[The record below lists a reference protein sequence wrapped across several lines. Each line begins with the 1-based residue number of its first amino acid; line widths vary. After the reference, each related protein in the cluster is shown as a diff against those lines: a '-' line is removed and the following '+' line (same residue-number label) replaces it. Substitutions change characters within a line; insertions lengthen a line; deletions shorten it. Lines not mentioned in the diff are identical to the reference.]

1 MKDEIIIN
9 QLVEYIKEER
19 YNQAVMIDGD
29 WGSGKTYFVKEK
41 LLKELENEIPEKKI
55 YYISLYGA
63 SSPDEVINEIYTAM
77 FGEIIA
83 RKLGEKKSI
92 ALQKGISFTSK
103 LIATG
108 MKYFNIDTN
117 DLPDLSDI
125 KDVKESIIV
134 FDDLERCE
142 IEINKVLGMI
152 NNLVEHNDVRIILV
166 ANQKEIGRMSF
177 SRELSSKFQVA
188 LNEKIIL
195 DEKNSDKQQDNKGYT
210 REQLFKRT
218 EQLFA
223 EDILYKKVK
232 EKLIGLTIRYE
243 SNLQDIFVSVVKKYI
258 KDDKVERYLL
268 DKKQMIVNLFES
280 KRHYNIRT
288 LIFSLIAFEKI
299 YKIVDEI
306 TFEPKVY
313 IENEIERV
321 LKYIIISSIHIKSG
335 KTPYSWQNCSSKSGI
350 IYYDRNNI
358 VDSAVYGYKFVDEYL
373 LQCKLDIQEI
383 SNVITNDANEEKSSN
398 ESKELENSLQY
409 KKLYSW
415 WELEDEEIEE
425 ILLIILE
432 ELEQLKYSP
441 MYFKEMI
448 VTLMQLDHHGFECI
462 DYNKYVEL
470 MIRKLEKY
478 EGTLRRDNFEVLSD
492 NGEFIEKYNNI
503 AKKLLEFIDNKEQ
516 GEKKED
522 NGFLVKRQCW
532 DEKFQMECINRKD
545 RYISDNKFFYY
556 IEPTKFIE
564 QLQEAKV
571 CEINHFVLGLKS
583 VYSFSNLNEF
593 FKADITNLKEI
604 INQIDIEK
612 MSDSKKTRKIALKKL
627 IDELNEALKSI
638 EESVY

>member
-41 LLKELENEIPEKKI
+41 LLKELEREIPEKKI
-55 YYISLYGA
+55 YYITLYGV
-63 SSPDEVINEIYTAM
+63 SSPDEVINEIYTSM
-77 FGEIIA
+77 FGEIIR

-92 ALQKGISFTSK
+92 ALQKGVSFTSK

-108 MKYFNIDTN
+108 MKYFNIDTK

-125 KDVKESIIV
+125 KDVKETIIV

-142 IEINKVLGMI
+142 IEINQVLGLI

-166 ANQKEIGRMSF
+166 ANQKEIGRMNF

-188 LNEKIIL
+188 LDEKIIL
-195 DEKNSDKQQDNKGYT
+195 DEKNADKERNNKGYT

-258 KDDKVERYLL
+258 KDEVVRNYLFN
-268 DKKQMIVNLFES
+268 KKQIIVNLFED

-299 YKIVDEI
+299 YKLADKII
-306 TFEPKVY
+306 FEPKVY
-313 IENEIERV
+313 IDNEIERV
-321 LKYIIISSIHIKSG
+321 LKYIIVSSIHIKSG

-350 IYYDRNNI
+350 IYYDKKNI
-358 VDSAVYGYKFVDEYL
+358 VDSAVYGYKFVDDYL
-373 LQCKLDIQEI
+373 LQCKLDIKEI
-383 SNVITNDANEEKSSN
+383 SDVITNDANEQKSSN
-398 ESKELENSLQY
+398 ESKEFENSLQY

-432 ELEQLKYSP
+432 ELDQLKYSP

-448 VTLMQLDHHGFECI
+448 VTLMQLEYHGFEHIEYCE
-462 DYNKYVEL
+462 YVER
-470 MIRKLEKY
+470 MVKKLETY
-478 EGTLRRDNFEVLSD
+478 AGILRRENFEALSD
-492 NGEFIEKYNNI
+492 NKEFIEKYNKI
-503 AKKLLEFIDNKEQ
+503 AKKLFDFIDNKEQ

-522 NGFLVKRQCW
+522 NNFLVKRQCW
-532 DEKFQMECINRKD
+532 NEKFQMECINRKD
-545 RYISDNKFFYY
+545 RYISDKKFFYY

-571 CEINHFVLGLKS
+571 CEINHFVLGVKS

-593 FKADITNLKEI
+593 FKADIINLSEI

-612 MSDSKKTRKIALKKL
+612 MSNGKKTRKIALEKL
-627 IDELNEALKSI
+627 IGELSEALKSI
-638 EESVY
+638 EEPMY